1 MKTTL
6 ALLLSFLIAIPIA
19 GQKEVEKQ
27 MQQYVNPNEIV
38 TLGEHIAFDQAIEVL
53 SKVSL
58 KTTGKE
64 IVLTTEMADPIDIAI
79 EKMPFKRALGIICQ
93 YHDMVY
99 EETAENIIVRPET
112 QSAKALGADIYAD
125 VDSREIKISA
135 LFFEANI
142 TDMRERGINWEM
154 LLEKTGLA
162 FGANLTSFTSMN
174 EEDEGESGQSSQQQN
189 QVDPLEFIMDSES
202 DFDMGSGWTGNL
214 VGAFK
219 FFESNGLGELVARP
233 SITVRDKAEG
243 RIQIGEDI
251 SIKERDF
258 SGNLIDRFYSTGTIV
273 EVTPYMYKED
283 GVDYVLLQL
292 EAERSSAEP
301 GEISTTIRK
310 TVANTEVLMLDGEET
325 IIGGLFQNSEVNTR
339 TGIPFLKDLPWW
351 VFGIRYLTGSD
362 KTQIIRRETIILISI
377 EVVAPLKERIAAK
390 KLDLIKN
397 EIIKNREYI
406 DNINKQKKEGI
417 KEAELNHAKM
427 NAEEEDE

>member
-19 GQKEVEKQ
+19 GQKEVEKR

-38 TLGEHIAFDQAIEVL
+38 TLGEHISFDQAIDVL

-64 IVLTTEMADPIDIAI
+64 IVLTSQMTEPIGIAI
-79 EKMPFKRALGIICQ
+79 EKLPFKRALNIICQ

-99 EETAENIIVRPET
+99 EETDENIIVRPET
-112 QSAKALGADIYAD
+112 QSAEKLGQDIYAN

-142 TDMRERGINWEM
+142 TDMRERGINWEL

-162 FGANLTSFTSMN
+162 FGAKLQSFTTEN
-174 EEDEGESGQSSQQQN
+174 EENQNQSQQQ
-189 QVDPLEFIMDSES
+189 QAEPLEFTIPGAS
-202 DFDMGSGWTGNL
+202 DFTMGDFQGNL
-214 VGAFK
+214 AGAFK
-219 FFESNGLGELVARP
+219 FFESNGLGELLARP
-233 SITVRDKAEG
+233 SITVRDKALG

-273 EVTPYMYKED
+273 EVTPYMYTED
-283 GVDYVLLQL
+283 GIDYVLLQL
-292 EAERSSAEP
+292 QAERSSAEP

-310 TVANTEVLMLDGEET
+310 TVANTEVLMLNGEET

-351 VFGIRYLTGSD
+351 FFGIRYLTGSD
-362 KTQIIRRETIILISI
+362 KTQIIRREIIILINL
-377 EVVAPLKERIAAK
+377 EVVPPLKDRIAAK
-390 KLDLIKN
+390 KTDLMK
-397 EIIKNREYI
+397 EAIIENRGYI

-417 KEAELNHAKM
+417 KEAEVNHIKM
-427 NAEEEDE
+427 YPEDDEE